1 MRQTTKNRI
10 CRKTNQLVDN
20 DPINDI
26 QRYLKNMGEIFGK
39 NRYVYIRTGD
49 N

>member
-1 MRQTTKNRI
+1 MTQTTKNWT

-26 QRYLKNMGEIFGK
+26 QRYKKNMGEMFGK
-39 NRYVYIRTGD
+39 NRYVYIRTRD